1 MRMLLKV
8 TFPTAKANTAI
19 QEGRLGQ
26 ELERVMNQ
34 LQPEAAYFYG
44 ENGKRTAFF
53 VFNMEDSSQLPTTHE
68 PLFLEF
74 EAETH
79 TTPVMNRDDLAKGLQ
94 QAFG

>member
-1 MRMLLKV
+1 MRMLLKA
-8 TFPTAKANTAI
+8 TFPTAKANAAA

-44 ENGKRTAFF
+44 ENGKRTALF
-53 VFNMEDSSQLPTTHE
+53 VYNMEDSSELPPTHE
-68 PLFLEF
+68 PLFLEL

-79 TTPVMNRDDLAKGLQ
+79 TTPVMNRDDLQKGLQ